1 MKTKEQI
8 EQRIAEL
15 EQTTMYLTSEVE
27 GELQGTMLEFIS
39 RLNNQITALK
49 WVLEIEA

>member
-15 EQTTMYLTSEVE
+15 EQTTMHLTSEVQ
-27 GELQGTMLEFIS
+27 GEIQGGMLEFIS

-49 WVLEIEA
+49 WVLETEA

>member
-15 EQTTMYLTSEVE
+15 QQTALYLTNEETS
-27 GELQGTMLEFIS
+27 ELQGTMLEFIN
-39 RLNNQITALK
+39 RLNNQIISLQ
-49 WVLEIEA
+49 WVLETEA